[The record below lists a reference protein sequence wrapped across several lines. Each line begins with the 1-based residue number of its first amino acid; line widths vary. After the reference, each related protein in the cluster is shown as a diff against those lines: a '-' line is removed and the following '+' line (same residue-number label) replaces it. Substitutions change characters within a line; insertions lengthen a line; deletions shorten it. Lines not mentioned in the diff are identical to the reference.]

1 MSESRVSLGFS
12 KIFRNFSWLL
22 AERILVMVV
31 ALTVGIYTVRYL
43 GANNFGQLSYA
54 YSFVSIFDGIA
65 KLGLDAIVI
74 RSLVKNIEL
83 SSEIL
88 GTTFILKAMAI
99 AASMIIST
107 FLFFS
112 FNQNTDTQ
120 IIFLLVALSLIF
132 NVFDVIDFWFQAKVL
147 SKAVVIVRFT
157 QVIVSSTL
165 KLVFIYFKFSVFTFA
180 GLYCLEGVIKMLGL
194 LFIYRKHHQYVIH
207 WRFRLDTA
215 QVLLRDAWPLI
226 LSGLMVV
233 IYVRIDQVMLGMM
246 TNETVVGI
254 YAAAIRFSEV
264 WYFIPVIICSSVFP
278 AIVKMKSQAQDFYL
292 QRLQYLYDFLMWVSL
307 LIALGV
313 SWVAYPAI
321 NILLGKEYYDS
332 ALILIVHIWALPFV
346 FLGVGRSQWLVTENL
361 THFSFLTSGLGAL
374 ANIVLNGLLIPN
386 YQGMGAAIAT
396 VISYA
401 IAGYFSCLVYQP
413 TQPMFIMLSKALL
426 IPVRLRQNWLYICQ
440 VRSWLQSKAQ

>member
-132 NVFDVIDFWFQAKVL
+132 NVFDVIDFWFQSRLLSQPMVL
-147 SKAVVIVRFT
+147 VRGT
-157 QVIVSSTL
+157 QVILSAGL
-165 KLVFIYFKFSVFTFA
+165 KLVFIHHGLSVMAFA
-180 GLYCLEGVIKMLGL
+180 
-194 LFIYRKHHQYVIH
+194 
-207 WRFRLDTA
+207 
-215 QVLLRDAWPLI
+215 
-226 LSGLMVV
+226 
-233 IYVRIDQVMLGMM
+233 
-246 TNETVVGI
+246 
-254 YAAAIRFSEV
+254 
-264 WYFIPVIICSSVFP
+264 
-278 AIVKMKSQAQDFYL
+278 
-292 QRLQYLYDFLMWVSL
+292 YLYLVEGLTRMVGM
-307 LIALGV
+307 LIAYHQHRLG
-313 SWVAYPAI
+313 
-321 NILLGKEYYDS
+321 
-332 ALILIVHIWALPFV
+332 
-346 FLGVGRSQWLVTENL
+346 
-361 THFSFLTSGLGAL
+361 
-374 ANIVLNGLLIPN
+374 
-386 YQGMGAAIAT
+386 
-396 VISYA
+396 
-401 IAGYFSCLVYQP
+401 P
-413 TQPMFIMLSKALL
+413 TCRRLS
-426 IPVRLRQNWLYICQ
+426 LRRC
-440 VRSWLQSKAQ
+440 